1 MPLTRFRPM
10 SAPESER
17 PRHLPSRWEDLT
29 PLGRLVVTV
38 GAVGR
43 VTATVLERGVDRAAQ
58 IVADSQRAF
67 REGRDAVVDDA
78 TVVREDRHER

>member
-1 MPLTRFRPM
+1 M
-10 SAPESER
+10 SAPDPER
-17 PRHLPSRWEDLT
+17 PTRLPARWEDLS
-29 PLGRLVVTV
+29 PLGRLVLSV

-67 REGRDAVVDDA
+67 REGRDATVDDA
-78 TVVREDRHER
+78 TVVREDRRER